1 MTTAPPPRGWKPPLT
16 DQLAEIGTLYRRE
29 LRSALRERNI
39 VINSIILPILL
50 YPAMLWLAYSGFSFI
65 AGQSENLTARVA
77 LTGVPAAHA
86 EFEVFLRDQ
95 TSVEII
101 SVDSPEEWVASGAL
115 DVVVEFTPGEDAP
128 RQGVRSFLDRSR
140 VTLLYDGS
148 RDRSRAARTRLEGYI
163 SDYRQR
169 YLLDRAGEADIAE
182 ATIQQVWVEQEN
194 LASGNEMGRFLLG
207 LLLPLLTVVMIV
219 VGGVYPAIDSTAGER
234 ENATWETLMTVSA
247 RRSSIVIAK
256 YLYVATMSF
265 TAGMLNVVA
274 ITISLRS
281 ILVPLVGEN
290 ASGLSVRLPFTTIA
304 VVVLGA
310 ALMALFVSAGM
321 MVLASFAR
329 TFREG
334 QSMIGPFYIAIL
346 IPVMFLQAPD
356 LRLTPQ
362 LALVP
367 IVNVTLMF
375 REAIEGIYQ
384 WPLIGITVAI
394 EIVTIAF
401 ALSLANKILSYENF
415 LLGGHDGGL
424 GRFFK
429 TEILGRGR
437 SQ

>member
-1 MTTAPPPRGWKPPLT
+1 MTDR
-16 DQLAEIGTLYRRE
+16 LAEIGTLYKRE

-50 YPAMLWLAYSGFSFI
+50 YPAMLWLAYSGVSFI

-77 LTGVPAAHA
+77 LTGVPATHA
-86 EFEVFLRDQ
+86 PFEVFLRDQ
-95 TSVEII
+95 PSVEIF

-115 DVVVEFTPGEDAP
+115 DVVVEFAP
-128 RQGVRSFLDRSR
+128 VEGLRRVVPRSEVTVR
-140 VTLLYDGS
+140 YDGP
-148 RDRSRAARTRLEGYI
+148 RDRSRSARTRLEGYL
-163 SDYRQR
+163 SDYRQQ
-169 YLLDRAGEADIAE
+169 YLLDRAREAGIAE

-194 LASGNEMGRFLLG
+194 LASSNEMGRFVLG
-207 LLLPLLTVVMIV
+207 LLVPLLTVIMLV
-219 VGGVYPAIDSTAGER
+219 VGAVYPAIDSTAGER
-234 ENATWETLMTVSA
+234 ENATWETLMTISA

-265 TAGMLNVVA
+265 TAGMLNVAA

-281 ILVPLVGEN
+281 ILIPLVGEN
-290 ASGLSVRLPFTTIA
+290 ASGLSVRLPFTTIG

-310 ALMALFVSAGM
+310 GLMALFVSAGM

-356 LRLTPQ
+356 IRLTPQ

-384 WPLIGITVAI
+384 WPLIGMTVAV
-394 EIVTIAF
+394 EVMTIAL
-401 ALSLANKILSYENF
+401 ALALANKILSYEAF
-415 LLGGHDGGL
+415 LLGGHDGGV

-429 TEILGRGR
+429 TEILGRGQ
-437 SQ
+437 SK